1 MKEIYTR
8 SEYEPCEDNNR
19 LSRMCKALI
28 GEKNIAL
35 ICLTSSTRVS
45 RGYQRVQI
53 YQIVRGYVPLE
64 RLIWD

>member
-1 MKEIYTR
+1 
-8 SEYEPCEDNNR
+8 
-19 LSRMCKALI
+19 MCKALI